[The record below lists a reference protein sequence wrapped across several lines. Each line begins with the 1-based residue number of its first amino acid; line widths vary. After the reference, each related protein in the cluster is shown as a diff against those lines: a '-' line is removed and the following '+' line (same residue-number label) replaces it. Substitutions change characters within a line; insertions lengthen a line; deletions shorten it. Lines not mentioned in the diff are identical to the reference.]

1 MKIIKKLSLTFIIL
15 LFLGCATSVFAA
27 SIGEKKVF
35 YVDSGYDLSG
45 RNKIN
50 TVLISESSKLYV
62 YADESWWNGVF
73 QNEYS
78 ERINSLETEFEN
90 VIYPRVTAFYG
101 TEWNPGIDKDSKI
114 TILLE
119 PMKNG
124 FGGYFRSNDEYPK
137 IQISDSNEREM
148 VYLNS
153 ENVKSEI
160 FKSLLAHEFTHLVTF
175 NQKENIR
182 NVIED
187 VWLNEARAE
196 YASTIAGYDSVYS
209 GSVLE
214 KRVQI
219 FKDNPFDSLVEWG
232 GKPEDYG
239 SITLFIN
246 YLVDQYGAQVLKDT
260 MTTAEVG
267 INSINYALAKNG
279 HIDNFDSVFKNWMI
293 AVLMNNCAYGQKY
306 CYINPNLINFH
317 ITGQINFLPILGE
330 SSLTFSDIAKKW
342 SGNWYKIIGGN
353 GALDFKFTGLSDTD
367 FYVPYITQSKSGGY
381 TVNFLKLDK
390 DGKGE
395 VVISDFG
402 TEIVSLYVISSLL
415 DAKYS
420 KPFYAFSWTVST
432 KRSAEDPEII
442 NSLLARIEDL
452 KRQIATLQ
460 AQINSSKGNATCIFN
475 NNIYYGLKNSDV
487 ICLQKFLLSQ
497 GSAIYPEGLVTGYFG
512 SSTKSAVVRFQQ
524 KYGISPTGYVGLLTR
539 NKIKQ
544 LQN

>member
-1 MKIIKKLSLTFIIL
+1 MKKFVLIITIFA
-15 LFLGCATSVFAA
+15 FLGVAA
-27 SIGEKKVF
+27 DARAAIVGEKKVF

-45 RNKIN
+45 RNKID

-62 YADESWWNGVF
+62 YADESWWNGIF

-78 ERINSLETEFEN
+78 ERINALETEFEN
-90 VIYPRVTAFYG
+90 VIYPKVTAFYG
-101 TEWNPGIDKDSKI
+101 TEWNPGIDKDSRI

-119 PMKNG
+119 PMKNN
-124 FGGYFRSNDEYPK
+124 FGGYFRSNDEYSK

-153 ENVKSEI
+153 ENVRLEI
-160 FKSLLAHEFTHLVTF
+160 IKSLLAHEFTHLVTF

-187 VWLNEARAE
+187 VWFNEARAE
-196 YASTIAGYDSVYS
+196 YASTVVGYDSVYS

-219 FKDNPFDSLVEWG
+219 FKDNPFDSLIEWG
-232 GKPEDYG
+232 GKSEDYG

-246 YLVDQYGAQVLKDT
+246 YLVDQYGIQVLKDT
-260 MTTAEVG
+260 MTTTEVG

-279 HIDNFDSVFKNWMI
+279 YIDNFNSVFKNWMV

-306 CYINPNLINFH
+306 CYTNPNLINFH
-317 ITGQINFLPILGE
+317 ITGQINFLPVSGE
-330 SSLTFSDIAKKW
+330 SSLTFSDTAKKW

-353 GALDFKFTGLSDTD
+353 GALDFRFTGFANAD
-367 FYVPYITQSKSGGY
+367 FFIPYIAQNKSGSY
-381 TVNFLKLDK
+381 TINFLKLDK
-390 DGKGE
+390 EGKGE
-395 VVISDFG
+395 VVIDNFG
-402 TEIVSLYVISSLL
+402 TEIISLYVISCLL
-415 DAKYS
+415 DAKDS

-442 NSLLARIEDL
+442 NGLLARIEDL
-452 KRQIATLQ
+452 KRQIAVLQ
-460 AQINSSKGNATCIFN
+460 AQINASRGDTTCAFN
-475 NNIYYGLKNSDV
+475 SNLYYGLKNSDV
-487 ICLQKFLLSQ
+487 TCLQKFLLSQ
-497 GSAIYPEGLVTGYFG
+497 GNTIYPEGLITGYFG

-524 KYGISPTGYVGLLTR
+524 KYGISPTGYVGQLTR
-539 NKIKQ
+539 AKIKQ
-544 LQN
+544 LK